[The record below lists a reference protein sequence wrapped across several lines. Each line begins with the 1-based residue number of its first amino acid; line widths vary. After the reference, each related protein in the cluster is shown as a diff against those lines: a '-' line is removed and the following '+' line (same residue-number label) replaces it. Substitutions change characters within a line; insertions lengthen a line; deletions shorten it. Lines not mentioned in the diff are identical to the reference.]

1 MILHS
6 FMERMLTN
14 MTGKPVVDN
23 IGKYVIHLIT
33 IYGLHFFSILRKI
46 KSCIQY
52 ILLFSDEGSYRRIAS
67 QGEFSSSSDES
78 SKLYTSPIGGSAAG
92 GNGGSSSTVPDVLV
106 YNPSS
111 IPKNTPNHVLESAAL
126 AAGAASDAA
135 ALGGGSL
142 VGAGGGGVPF
152 SCSSSNNGVGPN
164 TSPVA
169 FGFPYSNECHKSEDS
184 KDAQ

>member
-1 MILHS
+1 M
-6 FMERMLTN
+6 
-14 MTGKPVVDN
+14 
-23 IGKYVIHLIT
+23 
-33 IYGLHFFSILRKI
+33 
-46 KSCIQY
+46 
-52 ILLFSDEGSYRRIAS
+52 FSDEGSYRRIAS
-67 QGEFSSSSDES
+67 QGEFSSSSEES
-78 SKLYTSPIGGSAAG
+78 SKLYTSPIGSGATG

-106 YNPSS
+106 YNPS

-126 AAGAASDAA
+126 AAGAVSDAA
-135 ALGGGSL
+135 ALGGGGL
-142 VGAGGGGVPF
+142 IGTGGSGGPF

>member
-1 MILHS
+1 
-6 FMERMLTN
+6 MERMLTN
-14 MTGKPVVDN
+14 MTGKQVVDS
-23 IGKYVIHLIT
+23 IGKFVIYQKQIMFC
-33 IYGLHFFSILRKI
+33 IVSILRKI

-78 SKLYTSPIGGSAAG
+78 SKLYTSPIGSSAAG